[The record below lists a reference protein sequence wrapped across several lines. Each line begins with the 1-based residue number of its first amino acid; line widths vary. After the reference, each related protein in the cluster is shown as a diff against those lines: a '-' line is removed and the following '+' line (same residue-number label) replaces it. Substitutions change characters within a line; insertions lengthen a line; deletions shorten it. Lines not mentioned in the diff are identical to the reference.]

1 MLTYEEMQYFAA
13 FAQDGT
19 LTQVAQRFTISQPT
33 ITRAMKKAEEEFGVP
48 LFQRTKNS
56 ISLNDNGRYA
66 AEEVRLLLR
75 QTDDMVARIRA
86 YDRSARTISVGT
98 AAAVELPSL
107 VQQLSRAYPEKSI
120 AMEMKKPDELIVGL
134 DNNTYQLIL
143 LPYAPDTEKYIF
155 RRAGRETL
163 VFLLPKK
170 HKYARRKFVTFQEMN
185 GENILLYSKVGFWGD
200 MVHEKMPASRFLV
213 QNERYTFQELI
224 ENSIL
229 PCFSSDIVL
238 RNTSPELLKNRVVV
252 GINDP
257 DVEVAYYL
265 TALKSKRRT
274 FAPLF
279 DGH

>member
-257 DVEVAYYL
+257 DVEVTYYL

>member
-120 AMEMKKPDELIVGL
+120 AMEMKKPDELTAGL

-143 LPYAPDTEKYIF
+143 LPYAPDPEKYIF

-257 DVEVAYYL
+257 DVEVTYYL